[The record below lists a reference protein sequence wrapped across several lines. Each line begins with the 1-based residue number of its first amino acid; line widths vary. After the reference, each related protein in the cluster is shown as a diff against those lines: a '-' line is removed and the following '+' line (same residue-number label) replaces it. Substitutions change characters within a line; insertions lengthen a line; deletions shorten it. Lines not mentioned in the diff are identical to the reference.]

1 MTDLTDDFWRLTEE
15 HKRLKEELERLKQRY
30 EWEKE
35 ELERLKRQYEWDHD
49 VLKHIDIHRLD
60 YSYDYF
66 LYLRTHAGW
75 CPKCETIDD
84 AEGGEFY
91 EGRELQS
98 PNDNGQYECG
108 ICYHNEVE
116 A

>member
-1 MTDLTDDFWRLTEE
+1 MSEE
-15 HKRLKEELERLKQRY
+15 QIKKLKEEIELLKK
-30 EWEKE
+30 ENDWEH
-35 ELERLKRQYEWDHD
+35 Q
-49 VLKHIDIHRLD
+49 VLMHIDNHGLD

-66 LYLRTHAGW
+66 LYFVNHAGW
-75 CPKCETIDD
+75 CPKCETIDT

-98 PNDNGQYECG
+98 PNDDGQYECG